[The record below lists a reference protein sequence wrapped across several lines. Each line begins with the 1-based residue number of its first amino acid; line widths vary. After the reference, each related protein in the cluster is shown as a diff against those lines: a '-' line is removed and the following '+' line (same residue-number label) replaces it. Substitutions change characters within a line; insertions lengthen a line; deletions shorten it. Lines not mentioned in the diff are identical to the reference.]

1 MSSWLPG
8 AQHPTARAPCHTL
21 PGQAGP
27 ARACQAAG
35 KQVGQEPAA
44 PPGQP
49 QASCATGTEPTETQA
64 DPKPTTWG
72 DTALPGDSGGTST
85 HPRGSIPRAATGD
98 TPSWGETPQLGDPRS
113 VPGGTVS
120 RGGKSLSP
128 AGTGL
133 HPAASR
139 STLARKGTLSCP
151 HGTLGHS
158 TGVGGFGGTHMYR
171 DRGGVG
177 GVGSR
182 NQKRGPQGDSG
193 TPVTEAGRCCGTP

>member
-1 MSSWLPG
+1 MACVAPRTCMGHPDPRYGGLVSSRLPG
-8 AQHPTARAPCHTL
+8 AQHPMARAPCHTL

-27 ARACQAAG
+27 ARACRAAG

-49 QASCATGTEPTETQA
+49 QASCATGTEPTETRA

-72 DTALPGDSGGTST
+72 DTALPGDLGGTST
-85 HPRGSIPRAATGD
+85 HPRGSIPGVATED
-98 TPSWGETPQLGDPRS
+98 TPSWGGTPQQGDPMS

-120 RGGKSLSP
+120 RGGKSLSK

-139 STLARKGTLSCP
+139 STLAREGTLLSP
-151 HGTLGHS
+151 WHTGTQHRGW
-158 TGVGGFGGTHMYR
+158 GFWGDTH
-171 DRGGVG
+171 V
-177 GVGSR
+177 S
-182 NQKRGPQGDSG
+182 
-193 TPVTEAGRCCGTP
+193 